1 MKKILFVI
9 LFVPFISIGQI
20 SFKVSDDTYSPDITV
35 KIGSDV
41 YYPDISIKIGSDV
54 YSSDFSVGI
63 SSNRYQADF
72 IITDGFNADFTV
84 KASNDVYYP
93 DLSIKA
99 SDDVYYPD
107 ITIKLVKSGT
117 VDYVIYNE
125 KNYTSMADII
135 SALLPVIHKYTDY
148 QTAYKFMNGVVIILS
163 SILTLFEALKNIID
177 MERFNEFSKT
187 IFILS

>member
-9 LFVPFISIGQI
+9 LFVPLISISQI

-35 KIGSDV
+35 KIGS
-41 YYPDISIKIGSDV
+41 
-54 YSSDFSVGI
+54 
-63 SSNRYQADF
+63 
-72 IITDGFNADFTV
+72 
-84 KASNDVYYP
+84 
-93 DLSIKA
+93 
-99 SDDVYYPD
+99 DVYYPD

-148 QTAYKFMNGVVIILS
+148 QNDALNK
-163 SILTLFEALKNIID
+163 LFQ
-177 MERFNEFSKT
+177 
-187 IFILS
+187 